1 MNGQISASSVIVADD
16 DADIRTLVAIAVSKA
31 KLELIDELE
40 DGVSAWEAIQTF
52 VPDIVI
58 LDVSMPGM
66 TGLEVSRLIRADPRM
81 NDIRVI
87 LLSASAEDA
96 SRQAGLESGANE
108 YLLKPFSPRVLAE
121 QLVAVAAEIGG

>member
-1 MNGQISASSVIVADD
+1 MDGQICVSSVIVADD
-16 DADIRTLVAIAVSKA
+16 DADIRNLVAIAVSKA

-40 DGVSAWEAIQTF
+40 DGASAWEAIQTF

-58 LDVSMPGM
+58 LDVSMPGL

-81 NDIRVI
+81 SGIRVI

-96 SRQAGLESGANE
+96 SREAGLESGANE

-121 QLVAVAAEIGG
+121 QLAAVAAEIGG